1 MICKIE
7 LQMNLTHF
15 QYDLINQFKSFGQ
28 LLAPF
33 EDGGILNYLFEQ
45 ITINSSNSSSIDS
58 SLLHNDMTSI
68 YDNQSITLLKLIEI
82 NDTFTFLSNT
92 INSMLFHSIQN
103 INAYNVLL
111 MNPNEF
117 NTTFINSQ
125 KPFVTRKFIVLIII
139 EILLIFICFLLSMC
153 YLIFLYPPNC
163 IQRKSSLNY
172 IKYLKIKQVLR
183 DPKYKNDMNNSNIT
197 DITSDSLSNKYIQN
211 NEMSRY
217 TTEWMFRNEENISIN
232 SSDIYINDPTYNRQL
247 SKNTL
252 TNSINSSTFTNH
264 NEIQQPIQNQI
275 PSSMMMNS
283 LQFPSQLKVYLIL
296 KIIVYSLI
304 CINIFLSI
312 VCFYAMDSSFIHF
325 QPKFI
330 DNTTNPTVKTFRN
343 LLMNEVVYK
352 LPEYLQE
359 MITEGQM
366 YTNQTFRII
375 EKELDNQL
383 LITTEKI
390 IQSLLETYQLSPVI
404 ESAESIS
411 YSINETVTA
420 SQIINVQQ
428 KTLQQDMNS
437 YIGELR
443 GYANILNKT
452 LDSICG
458 KLNENTLEKV
468 TCKQLQFNNSILLIN
483 VDTKL
488 FEFESSSILVFL
500 MNDLNISLNS
510 ITDQF
515 NRIKNLLNLKKDE
528 VIQSMKST
536 FSLNDYFNLFT
547 SIWILLQQNI
557 VDKLNSYLTINK
569 QQEIDH
575 YLKLISYVISI
586 IGYVII
592 TLILMLITFF
602 LIYCILYIV
611 DIYNRNLFTK
621 QNGIKYDPSQ
631 LFTLQI
637 QGEFHKKL
645 FLLQLNRSI
654 YLPHIINYKHIQ
666 YLTITAL
673 IISLLFSFILFLLYM
688 ILPLLILFDTE
699 LCRYLNTDSGILITD
714 FILDLYLQYQWSN
727 FTLLSNDD
735 LLNYINLPPPKHVYS
750 TIRNQ
755 CQPIMYNNHDLNTTN
770 TTDNTT
776 NNTTNTTTTNSNN
789 NNNNH
794 TYRNYNLLK
803 LLNYSQIINFDK
815 LLYSSIIQEKI
826 KDAEISSVNKII
838 NMDLVKFIPSDLDS
852 LTSIARKLSVYL
864 DGKNYKPTIQE
875 IIHFISIKSNLLNYL
890 NEIKKFIQF
899 NGTMFNLI
907 DIIDQINNSLIM
919 YDQITKSINPL
930 INLFEKLEINKNL
943 TQRLDQILNGLN
955 NFKNISSDPQRLT
968 ESIRLIFHSS
978 IQSLLNHTS
987 TLLNNQFE
995 QLFANIIPCNNI
1007 NKILMIILNLFCN
1020 RTNSNILS
1028 LGCFI
1033 LIISIS
1039 YFLLIITLFIFI
1051 IYSRKHID
1059 LLIYTKWENIPL
1071 YNSVKLCYK
1080 LLKYN

>member
-1 MICKIE
+1 
-7 LQMNLTHF
+7 
-15 QYDLINQFKSFGQ
+15 
-28 LLAPF
+28 
-33 EDGGILNYLFEQ
+33 
-45 ITINSSNSSSIDS
+45 
-58 SLLHNDMTSI
+58 
-68 YDNQSITLLKLIEI
+68 
-82 NDTFTFLSNT
+82 
-92 INSMLFHSIQN
+92 
-103 INAYNVLL
+103 
-111 MNPNEF
+111 
-117 NTTFINSQ
+117 
-125 KPFVTRKFIVLIII
+125 
-139 EILLIFICFLLSMC
+139 
-153 YLIFLYPPNC
+153 
-163 IQRKSSLNY
+163 
-172 IKYLKIKQVLR
+172 
-183 DPKYKNDMNNSNIT
+183 
-197 DITSDSLSNKYIQN
+197 
-211 NEMSRY
+211 
-217 TTEWMFRNEENISIN
+217 
-232 SSDIYINDPTYNRQL
+232 
-247 SKNTL
+247 
-252 TNSINSSTFTNH
+252 
-264 NEIQQPIQNQI
+264 
-275 PSSMMMNS
+275 
-283 LQFPSQLKVYLIL
+283 
-296 KIIVYSLI
+296 
-304 CINIFLSI
+304 
-312 VCFYAMDSSFIHF
+312 
-325 QPKFI
+325 
-330 DNTTNPTVKTFRN
+330 
-343 LLMNEVVYK
+343 
-352 LPEYLQE
+352 
-359 MITEGQM
+359 
-366 YTNQTFRII
+366 
-375 EKELDNQL
+375 
-383 LITTEKI
+383 
-390 IQSLLETYQLSPVI
+390 
-404 ESAESIS
+404 
-411 YSINETVTA
+411 
-420 SQIINVQQ
+420 
-428 KTLQQDMNS
+428 
-437 YIGELR
+437 
-443 GYANILNKT
+443 
-452 LDSICG
+452 
-458 KLNENTLEKV
+458 
-468 TCKQLQFNNSILLIN
+468 
-483 VDTKL
+483 
-488 FEFESSSILVFL
+488 
-500 MNDLNISLNS
+500 
-510 ITDQF
+510 
-515 NRIKNLLNLKKDE
+515 
-528 VIQSMKST
+528 MKST

-735 LLNYINLPPPKHVYS
+735 LLNYINLSPPKHVYS
-750 TIRNQ
+750 TIP
-755 CQPIMYNNHDLNTTN
+755 CELCFLN
-770 TTDNTT
+770 
-776 NNTTNTTTTNSNN
+776 S
-789 NNNNH
+789 
-794 TYRNYNLLK
+794 
-803 LLNYSQIINFDK
+803 
-815 LLYSSIIQEKI
+815 
-826 KDAEISSVNKII
+826 SSVNKII

-864 DGKNYKPTIQE
+864 DGKNYK
-875 IIHFISIKSNLLNYL
+875 
-890 NEIKKFIQF
+890 
-899 NGTMFNLI
+899 
-907 DIIDQINNSLIM
+907 
-919 YDQITKSINPL
+919 
-930 INLFEKLEINKNL
+930 
-943 TQRLDQILNGLN
+943 
-955 NFKNISSDPQRLT
+955 ISSDPQRLT

>member
-1 MICKIE
+1 
-7 LQMNLTHF
+7 
-15 QYDLINQFKSFGQ
+15 
-28 LLAPF
+28 
-33 EDGGILNYLFEQ
+33 
-45 ITINSSNSSSIDS
+45 
-58 SLLHNDMTSI
+58 
-68 YDNQSITLLKLIEI
+68 
-82 NDTFTFLSNT
+82 
-92 INSMLFHSIQN
+92 
-103 INAYNVLL
+103 
-111 MNPNEF
+111 
-117 NTTFINSQ
+117 
-125 KPFVTRKFIVLIII
+125 
-139 EILLIFICFLLSMC
+139 
-153 YLIFLYPPNC
+153 
-163 IQRKSSLNY
+163 
-172 IKYLKIKQVLR
+172 
-183 DPKYKNDMNNSNIT
+183 
-197 DITSDSLSNKYIQN
+197 
-211 NEMSRY
+211 
-217 TTEWMFRNEENISIN
+217 
-232 SSDIYINDPTYNRQL
+232 
-247 SKNTL
+247 
-252 TNSINSSTFTNH
+252 
-264 NEIQQPIQNQI
+264 
-275 PSSMMMNS
+275 
-283 LQFPSQLKVYLIL
+283 
-296 KIIVYSLI
+296 
-304 CINIFLSI
+304 
-312 VCFYAMDSSFIHF
+312 
-325 QPKFI
+325 
-330 DNTTNPTVKTFRN
+330 
-343 LLMNEVVYK
+343 
-352 LPEYLQE
+352 
-359 MITEGQM
+359 
-366 YTNQTFRII
+366 
-375 EKELDNQL
+375 
-383 LITTEKI
+383 
-390 IQSLLETYQLSPVI
+390 
-404 ESAESIS
+404 
-411 YSINETVTA
+411 
-420 SQIINVQQ
+420 
-428 KTLQQDMNS
+428 
-437 YIGELR
+437 
-443 GYANILNKT
+443 
-452 LDSICG
+452 
-458 KLNENTLEKV
+458 
-468 TCKQLQFNNSILLIN
+468 
-483 VDTKL
+483 
-488 FEFESSSILVFL
+488 
-500 MNDLNISLNS
+500 
-510 ITDQF
+510 
-515 NRIKNLLNLKKDE
+515 
-528 VIQSMKST
+528 MKST
-536 FSLNDYFNLFT
+536 FNLNDYFNLFT

-569 QQEIDH
+569 QQEIDN

-592 TLILMLITFF
+592 TLTLMLITFF

-673 IISLLFSFILFLLYM
+673 IISLLFSLILFLLYM

-727 FTLLSNDD
+727 FTLLSNND
-735 LLNYINLPPPKHVYS
+735 LLNYINLFPPKHVYS
-750 TIRNQ
+750 TIRNK
-755 CQPIMYNNHDLNTTN
+755 CQPIMYNNHDLNTTTTTN

-776 NNTTNTTTTNSNN
+776 NNTTNTTTTTNSSN

-838 NMDLVKFIPSDLDS
+838 NMDLAKFIPSDLDS

-955 NFKNISSDPQRLT
+955 NFKNISSDPQRLS
-968 ESIRLIFHSS
+968 ESIRLIFNSS

-995 QLFANIIPCNNI
+995 QLLANIIPCNNI

>member
-1 MICKIE
+1 
-7 LQMNLTHF
+7 MNLTHF
-15 QYDLINQFKSFGQ
+15 QYDLLNQFKSLGQ

-45 ITINSSNSSSIDS
+45 ITINSSNSSSSIDS

-103 INAYNVLL
+103 INVYNVLL

-153 YLIFLYPPNC
+153 YFIFLYPPNC

-172 IKYLKIKQVLR
+172 IKYLKITQVLR

-197 DITSDSLSNKYIQN
+197 DMTSDSLSNKYIQN

-217 TTEWMFRNEENISIN
+217 TTEWMLRNEENISIN
-232 SSDIYINDPTYNRQL
+232 SSDIYIN
-247 SKNTL
+247 
-252 TNSINSSTFTNH
+252 
-264 NEIQQPIQNQI
+264 
-275 PSSMMMNS
+275 
-283 LQFPSQLKVYLIL
+283 
-296 KIIVYSLI
+296 
-304 CINIFLSI
+304 
-312 VCFYAMDSSFIHF
+312 
-325 QPKFI
+325 
-330 DNTTNPTVKTFRN
+330 
-343 LLMNEVVYK
+343 
-352 LPEYLQE
+352 
-359 MITEGQM
+359 
-366 YTNQTFRII
+366 
-375 EKELDNQL
+375 
-383 LITTEKI
+383 I

-420 SQIINVQQ
+420 SQIINVHQ

-536 FSLNDYFNLFT
+536 FNLNDYFNLFT

-602 LIYCILYIV
+602 LIYCILYTV

-735 LLNYINLPPPKHVYS
+735 LINYINLFPPKHVYS

-755 CQPIMYNNHDLNTTN
+755 CQPIMYNNHDLNTTTTTN

-776 NNTTNTTTTNSNN
+776 NNTTNTTTTTTNS
-789 NNNNH
+789 NNNH

-838 NMDLVKFIPSDLDS
+838 NMDLAKFIPSDLDS

-864 DGKNYKPTIQE
+864 DGKDYK
-875 IIHFISIKSNLLNYL
+875 
-890 NEIKKFIQF
+890 
-899 NGTMFNLI
+899 
-907 DIIDQINNSLIM
+907 
-919 YDQITKSINPL
+919 
-930 INLFEKLEINKNL
+930 
-943 TQRLDQILNGLN
+943 
-955 NFKNISSDPQRLT
+955 ISSDPQRLT